1 MIELGVFIESV
12 IFGVIENFVKLLL
25 LILKCFFMVIRIDF
39 YFLVVVIGYYGF

>member
-12 IFGVIENFVKLLL
+12 IFGVIKKFLKLLL
-25 LILKCFFMVIRIDF
+25 LILNCFFMVIRIDF